1 MERRKEKESEKRGA
15 LLSLSLVLRRCVVRI
30 VNDGSAL
37 LHSLLKKERTIV
49 KMEEAWSER

>member
-1 MERRKEKESEKRGA
+1 MERRKEKESEKRG
-15 LLSLSLVLRRCVVRI
+15 LFSLSLVLRRCVVRI

-37 LHSLLKKERTIV
+37 LHPLLKKERTVV